1 MTAYPWYL
9 EKTSKKY
16 RCPSCKAE
24 KRFKRYV
31 FAHNNEY
38 IHDLVGRCDRE
49 NSCGYHYSPKEYFAC
64 SGIDI
69 KKLLTNPNS
78 LKAYNKQMKIAKKP
92 IHTIDKKWITES
104 LSKETSFV
112 KYLETKFTKE
122 QINEIQRL
130 YFLGEL
136 DYCDGKEKDV
146 IFWQV
151 DNELRLRTGKG
162 MKYNKITGKR
172 VHAKD
177 GIIWVHKVKVVK
189 EELPEDWKLTQC
201 LFGEHLLSLF
211 PPKPICLVESE
222 KTAIIASIYFPQYI
236 WLATGGSTQFKL
248 QTCQALKGKTIE
260 LFPDLGK
267 FEDWTKKAIEIEKE
281 IGCKFHLN
289 SYLEENANK
298 DQRENGCDIVDLLLM
313 PGANKLE
320 IFKKENIKTA

>member
-1 MTAYPWYL
+1 M
-9 EKTSKKY
+9 
-16 RCPSCKAE
+16 
-24 KRFKRYV
+24 
-31 FAHNNEY
+31 
-38 IHDLVGRCDRE
+38 
-49 NSCGYHYSPKEYFAC
+49 
-64 SGIDI
+64 
-69 KKLLTNPNS
+69 
-78 LKAYNKQMKIAKKP
+78 
-92 IHTIDKKWITES
+92 
-104 LSKETSFV
+104 

-211 PPKPICLVESE
+211 PLS
-222 KTAIIASIYFPQYI
+222 
-236 WLATGGSTQFKL
+236 
-248 QTCQALKGKTIE
+248 
-260 LFPDLGK
+260 LF
-267 FEDWTKKAIEIEKE
+267 A
-281 IGCKFHLN
+281 
-289 SYLEENANK
+289 
-298 DQRENGCDIVDLLLM
+298 
-313 PGANKLE
+313 
-320 IFKKENIKTA
+320 